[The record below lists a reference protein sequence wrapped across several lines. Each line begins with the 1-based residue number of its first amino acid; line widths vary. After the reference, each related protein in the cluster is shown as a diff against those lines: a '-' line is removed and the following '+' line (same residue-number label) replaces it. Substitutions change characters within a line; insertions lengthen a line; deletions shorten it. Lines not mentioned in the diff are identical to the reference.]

1 MRRGSIAFLPLVAL
15 ALAPAC
21 GDSTVGTAR
30 SDPSCESA
38 LQRLDACIAEQ
49 CTDGA
54 DSICEVLAGKRGN
67 SLFAAEADRCAA
79 MSASD
84 VDRLSA
90 ASCEQI
96 IMDARLLAAGK
107 ADFPCPTYFPWC
119 NELAPSNTFYH
130 VNVLSSDT
138 SAASL
143 EVLVGEVG
151 TRTILHDG
159 VAYQSLRLD
168 GTGSVGE
175 AGRPDVPT
183 IAFYVGVPSA
193 VDTVVVDSVSRQDV
207 RDVTGLVLAPH
218 ADATVED
225 VPAPPMTVDE
235 DFYELDIEYP
245 GNDYEVDPVSTWR
258 NYRVVRITLHP
269 FQYNPAAKRLSAARR
284 MTVQLSF
291 LDNVA
296 ESDDTVDTGEAAN
309 ASAYGSSIVN
319 YPETAAASGG
329 DTEATDEPLRI
340 RYLVIAHDPL
350 VEVIQPLVELKA
362 DQGIATQVVKLSD
375 VGADPEA
382 IKERIAQAYRDS
394 SIEYVL
400 LVGDV
405 EDLPMHV
412 YELPWTSFYPDGDIP
427 GDYWYGLLAG
437 DDMLPEVAVGRM
449 TGSAE
454 ELAIQIAKT
463 IAYEKSDPL
472 EGWRSRILL
481 VADDD
486 QYPSKYTA
494 CAEQVRT
501 RQYRTGPV
509 DFLTLYGGEHAKAEQ
524 VVAQV
529 NDGVG
534 IVAYRGHGSATAWL
548 EWNGADF
555 SIGEHELGNAQ
566 KTPVVFSVACL
577 NAAAQEQPASHG
589 EQWVRHPGGGAVG
602 FLGATKRSWTPPND
616 LFMKQLFIGM
626 LDDGVTE
633 AMSLVNRARAEMI
646 RQYAHDDSGADNA
659 MMYIWLGDPSLQ
671 VGQAF
676 QSRGHGR
683 VAWCA
688 TQSPDQPEIAAG
700 APVTVSGQ
708 VWARGVTEAIGQ
720 GMDIRAELGV
730 GPERSAPGEAA
741 WSWVAAEYQSD
752 RGNNDEYSARI
763 AVPAPGSYS
772 IVMRF
777 KGAEDPDWTY
787 CDVDGSQNGLD
798 PNELGL
804 LTVR

>member
-1 MRRGSIAFLPLVAL
+1 MPLVAL

-119 NELAPSNTFYH
+119 NELAPSNSFYH
-130 VNVLSSDT
+130 VNVRSSDT

-151 TRTILHDG
+151 TRTSLHDG

-319 YPETAAASGG
+319 YPETAAANGG
-329 DTEATDEPLRI
+329 DTEGTDEPHRV

-375 VGADPEA
+375 VGANPEA

-454 ELAIQIAKT
+454 EVAIQIAKT
-463 IAYEKSDPL
+463 IAYEKGDPL
-472 EGWRSRILL
+472 EGWRSRI
-481 VADDD
+481 
-486 QYPSKYTA
+486 
-494 CAEQVRT
+494 
-501 RQYRTGPV
+501 
-509 DFLTLYGGEHAKAEQ
+509 
-524 VVAQV
+524 
-529 NDGVG
+529 
-534 IVAYRGHGSATAWL
+534 
-548 EWNGADF
+548 
-555 SIGEHELGNAQ
+555 
-566 KTPVVFSVACL
+566 
-577 NAAAQEQPASHG
+577 
-589 EQWVRHPGGGAVG
+589 
-602 FLGATKRSWTPPND
+602 
-616 LFMKQLFIGM
+616 
-626 LDDGVTE
+626 
-633 AMSLVNRARAEMI
+633 
-646 RQYAHDDSGADNA
+646 
-659 MMYIWLGDPSLQ
+659 
-671 VGQAF
+671 
-676 QSRGHGR
+676 
-683 VAWCA
+683 
-688 TQSPDQPEIAAG
+688 
-700 APVTVSGQ
+700 
-708 VWARGVTEAIGQ
+708 
-720 GMDIRAELGV
+720 
-730 GPERSAPGEAA
+730 
-741 WSWVAAEYQSD
+741 
-752 RGNNDEYSARI
+752 
-763 AVPAPGSYS
+763 
-772 IVMRF
+772 
-777 KGAEDPDWTY
+777 
-787 CDVDGSQNGLD
+787 
-798 PNELGL
+798 
-804 LTVR
+804 